1 MQGRCQ
7 ICHLRKATG
16 ASSASSIILPDIYGK
31 GDKIK
36 RMSIFIKEEEMRRG
50 HGSQWATPA
59 CEFFPTFSVKFRDNY
74 FLICLSVLKGTEK
87 QTMKNILKMRSNYC
101 YYYKN
106 IIWNWEASPSH
117 FILAT
122 IQVRQIII
130 VHTCFSSRTE
140 NRHGIFPI
148 RHRRGMTWC
157 SDILG
162 TKSILWLYNKFSQ
175 TKHMNTNPKCGIWGR
190 TQRIRG

>member
-7 ICHLRKATG
+7 ICYLRKATG
-16 ASSASSIILPDIYGK
+16 ASSASSIILPDICRKGGK
-31 GDKIK
+31 RHRINNSTK
-36 RMSIFIKEEEMRRG
+36 RKGVGRG
-50 HGSQWATPA
+50 HGSQWTWPA
-59 CEFFPTFSVKFRDNY
+59 CEFFPMVLVKFRDNY
-74 FLICLSVLKGTEK
+74 FQICLSVLKGTEK
-87 QTMKNILKMRSNYC
+87 QTMKNILKMRWNS
-101 YYYKN
+101 YYNKN
-106 IIWNWEASPSH
+106 KIWHWEASPLH

-175 TKHMNTNPKCGIWGR
+175 TKHMNTNPKCEIWGR

>member
-1 MQGRCQ
+1 M
-7 ICHLRKATG
+7 
-16 ASSASSIILPDIYGK
+16 
-31 GDKIK
+31 
-36 RMSIFIKEEEMRRG
+36 FISFENNWKTNNE
-50 HGSQWATPA
+50 
-59 CEFFPTFSVKFRDNY
+59 KF
-74 FLICLSVLKGTEK
+74 
-87 QTMKNILKMRSNYC
+87 KMRSNYW
-101 YYYKN
+101 YYSKN
-106 IIWNWEASPSH
+106 IILNWEASPLH
-117 FILAT
+117 FTLAT

-162 TKSILWLYNKFSQ
+162 TKSILWLCNKFSQ

-190 TQRIRG
+190 TQRIRGENGTCYEHKYDKPWSMQPREIKDRSFSLNLNRTQNSHTFPPILWHILSQSGFYG

>member
-7 ICHLRKATG
+7 ICYLREAAG
-16 ASSASSIILPDIYGK
+16 ASSASSTILPDICRKGGK
-31 GDKIK
+31 RHDKQLHQAQRSGERTRISVN
-36 RMSIFIKEEEMRRG
+36 MTCL
-50 HGSQWATPA
+50 WV
-59 CEFFPTFSVKFRDNY
+59 FPMVLVKFRDNY
-74 FLICLSVLKGTEK
+74 FQICLSVLKGTEK
-87 QTMKNILKMRSNYC
+87 QTMKNILKMRRNS
-101 YYYKN
+101 YYNKN
-106 IIWNWEASPSH
+106 KILHWEASPLH

-175 TKHMNTNPKCGIWGR
+175 TKHMNTNPKCEIWGR

>member
-1 MQGRCQ
+1 
-7 ICHLRKATG
+7 
-16 ASSASSIILPDIYGK
+16 
-31 GDKIK
+31 
-36 RMSIFIKEEEMRRG
+36 
-50 HGSQWATPA
+50 
-59 CEFFPTFSVKFRDNY
+59 
-74 FLICLSVLKGTEK
+74 
-87 QTMKNILKMRSNYC
+87 MKNILKMRSNYC
-101 YYYKN
+101 YYSKK
-106 IIWNWEASPSH
+106 IILNWEASPSH

-122 IQVRQIII
+122 IQVRQIIV

-162 TKSILWLYNKFSQ
+162 TKSILWLCNKFSQ

-190 TQRIRG
+190 TQRIRGQNGACYEHKYDKPWSMQPKEIKDMSFSLNLNRIKNSHFPLNPMEYSDSIGVLSLNSAGGIWLQPAMVLKAAFNNILDVGWWFKLSGSK